1 MRFTLFALHKWH
13 SHRLRE
19 RANVRK
25 KWLAQLLWANCIF
38 SVCYE
43 LIFNLSQ
50 SEGMYRFGRVNRL
63 AAFYFG
69 LFDGYKRLERMQSL
83 FVTIVVSH
91 SFLHTSSS
99 CIRCKFQIDTDP
111 NGCVWIFI
119 VWIFQWNSWIVALL
133 FEYSNLLLAIQ
144 QVSKSTST
152 LNEEREKKTR
162 NNQIWVHT
170 MAIRSS
176 SDANEL

>member
-1 MRFTLFALHKWH
+1 MT
-13 SHRLRE
+13 
-19 RANVRK
+19 
-25 KWLAQLLWANCIF
+25 LAQTERESERSKKMTCPTFMSQLYFLSLLRIDF
-38 SVCYE
+38 
-43 LIFNLSQ
+43 Q
-50 SEGMYRFGRVNRL
+50 
-63 AAFYFG
+63 
-69 LFDGYKRLERMQSL
+69 
-83 FVTIVVSH
+83 FVTIRRDVSFRTSESFGSLLFRSIRRLQETWTNAIALCYH
-91 SFLHTSSS
+91 CCFTFLFAHVIFLHSM
-99 CIRCKFQIDTDP
+99 QIS
-111 NGCVWIFI
+111 NRHRFKRLCLIFI